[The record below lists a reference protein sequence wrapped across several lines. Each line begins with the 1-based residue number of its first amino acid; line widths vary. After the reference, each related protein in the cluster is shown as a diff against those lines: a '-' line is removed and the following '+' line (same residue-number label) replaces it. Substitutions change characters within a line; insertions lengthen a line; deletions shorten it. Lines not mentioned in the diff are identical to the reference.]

1 MRQEPNNVMIKG
13 EEPILPETYEVS
25 EFDKKRV
32 PKEGI
37 HFETNVIVRPVEEGT
52 ESKYLKQGQLSYNL
66 PGWGSW
72 EVMCDEGTTGGG
84 TDTAPSPL
92 GYLSLGVAFC
102 LMTHLKETIM
112 RDKLDIKA
120 IKIEQRVKF
129 HSTYNFGNIKVED
142 IYGYTKSL
150 ETNIV
155 VESDEPNDKIERLAE
170 LSQQACMAAN
180 AFITAVPESTRVF
193 HNGDQLV

>member
-1 MRQEPNNVMIKG
+1 MRTEPNNVILKL
-13 EEPILPETYEVS
+13 EEPELPSTYEVS
-25 EFDKKRV
+25 EFDKKIV

-37 HFETNVIVRPVEEGT
+37 HFETNVIVRPIEEGT
-52 ESKYLKQGQLSYNL
+52 TSKYLKQGILSYNL

-102 LMTHLKETIM
+102 LMTHIKETIT
-112 RDKLDIKA
+112 RDKINIKA
-120 IKIEQRVKF
+120 IRIEQRVKF
-129 HSTYNFGNIKVED
+129 HSTYNFGDIKLED

-155 VESDEPNDKIERLAE
+155 VESDEPDERIERLAA

-193 HNGDQLV
+193 HNGNQLK